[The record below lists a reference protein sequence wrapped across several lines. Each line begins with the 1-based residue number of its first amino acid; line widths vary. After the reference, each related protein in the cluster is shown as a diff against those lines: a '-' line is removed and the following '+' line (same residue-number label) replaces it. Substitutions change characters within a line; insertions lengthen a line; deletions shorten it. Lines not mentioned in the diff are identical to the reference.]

1 MTPQVAPLVSL
12 PIGPCVRFEGAHKL
26 RPVCRTWRRGNSRRR
41 RPPLSSP
48 SRSACPRSAPA
59 ARRPDSSQDSSVGSE
74 SPDSSAGSES
84 LDRAHR
90 RVHGARQP
98 LAGPTVRRRQW
109 PEVHDLCH
117 TFMHVARN
125 ACDFRMAVCFFTR
138 STCKNVRQ
146 NLIPQATA

>member
-1 MTPQVAPLVSL
+1 MADPVSDRRHCL
-12 PIGPCVRFEGAHKL
+12 PVLA
-26 RPVCRTWRRGNSRRR
+26 T
-41 RPPLSSP
+41 RPPL
-48 SRSACPRSAPA
+48 PA
-59 ARRPDSSQDSSVGSE
+59 QTAAANEALG
-74 SPDSSAGSES
+74 
-84 LDRAHR
+84 H
-90 RVHGARQP
+90 
-98 LAGPTVRRRQW
+98 RQW